1 MKVDMPSNK
10 QQPGEN
16 GPPRGPKAIPFAD
29 AKRASVVRRED
40 GLLAIGLADDAP
52 RPLESRAFAEELLAR
67 DLERQR

>member
-1 MKVDMPSNK
+1 MPSNK

-29 AKRASVVRRED
+29 ASVVRRED

-52 RPLESRAFAEELLAR
+52 SPLESRAFAEELLAR
-67 DLERQR
+67 DLERRR